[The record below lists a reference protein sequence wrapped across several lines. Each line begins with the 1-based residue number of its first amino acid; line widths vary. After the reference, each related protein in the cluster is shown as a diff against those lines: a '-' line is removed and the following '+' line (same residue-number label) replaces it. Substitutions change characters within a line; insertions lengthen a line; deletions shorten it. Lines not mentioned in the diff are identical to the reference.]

1 MIEFG
6 SISLKLSGADLLALT
21 GGGGKHPPKTLRG
34 LAQHWASGSFS
45 SVVGQLHSLTEENTS
60 MQQLF
65 KLDLQ
70 PTVRGNR
77 ITMRPLESQDFE
89 NLFAVASD
97 PLIWSQ
103 HPDPGRGTRE
113 GSPPFFEGAL
123 VSKSAFDLTGID
135 RSSERFLYCCTPRKG
150 QAGRHP
156 VSQLISQKESE
167 N

>member
-1 MIEFG
+1 LIEFD

-34 LAQHWASGSFS
+34 LAQHWASRSFS
-45 SVVGQLHSLTEENTS
+45 SVVGSLPSVTEENTS
-60 MQQLF
+60 MQQFF

-70 PTVRGNR
+70 PTVRGER
-77 ITMRPLESQDFE
+77 ITMLPLEPRTSRTF
-89 NLFAVASD
+89 FAVASD

-135 RSSERFLYCCTPRKG
+135 SSSERFLYCCAPRKV

>member
-1 MIEFG
+1 MIEFD

-70 PTVRGNR
+70 PAVRGNR
-77 ITMRPLESQDFE
+77 ITMRPLEPRTSRAFFRRRVGPLDLVPAPGSRPRHAGGLSPVFRRRSGVKERLRSDWNRSLFRAVPLLLRPTKGAGRTTSCVPIDF
-89 NLFAVASD
+89 
-97 PLIWSQ
+97 
-103 HPDPGRGTRE
+103 
-113 GSPPFFEGAL
+113 
-123 VSKSAFDLTGID
+123 
-135 RSSERFLYCCTPRKG
+135 SERK
-150 QAGRHP
+150 
-156 VSQLISQKESE
+156 
-167 N
+167 